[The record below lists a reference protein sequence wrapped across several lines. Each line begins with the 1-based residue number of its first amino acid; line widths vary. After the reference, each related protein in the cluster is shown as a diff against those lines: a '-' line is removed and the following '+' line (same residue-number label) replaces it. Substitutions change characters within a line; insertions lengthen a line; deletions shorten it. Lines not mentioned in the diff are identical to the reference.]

1 MSTITR
7 HDRDFP
13 ISFADVEQE
22 RLETLRFIARAR
34 EERAEVLAGLLR
46 GAAVAAFGFAH
57 RWLAAPVVRWY
68 QREQLRIQ
76 LSSLSERLLAD
87 VGLTRTDIPKVVKGM
102 HVAPAQRQP
111 AASATL
117 HHLPLGRKPA
127 AASAEDTAQ
136 PLAA

>member
-1 MSTITR
+1 MSTTTR

-13 ISFADVEQE
+13 ISFAELEEE
-22 RLETLRFIARAR
+22 RLETLRIIARAR
-34 EERAEVLAGLLR
+34 EEKAEAMAGLLR
-46 GAAVAAFGFAH
+46 GAAVAVFGFAN
-57 RWLAAPVVRWY
+57 RWLVAPVVRWY

-76 LSSLSERLLAD
+76 LASLDDRMLAD
-87 VGLTRTDIPKVVKGM
+87 VGLTRTEIPKLVKGM
-102 HVAPAQRQP
+102 HRAPAQQP

-117 HHLPLGRKPA
+117 HHLPLERKPA